1 MPRGDPGRLPP
12 PRPPRARDHRPG
24 SPQGCDS
31 PPPPRDDEGCPDLD
45 RRPPGRDRGGARC
58 LGVAAR
64 RPGRRRPGRGLAGA
78 GGTRRGLE
86 RRLPARCGATCAPAT
101 PRGPFVSPG
110 LGRGNRRGFVFPF
123 EFPFQALPPSAS
135 SRNPGR
141 ADALGVRRRDLVV
154 EKQTRPDWAAG
165 ESPVR
170 AASGNGAG
178 APTRPGHAREAG
190 VTVGA

>member
-12 PRPPRARDHRPG
+12 PRPPRARDRRPG
-24 SPQGCDS
+24 SPQGCD
-31 PPPPRDDEGCPDLD
+31 PPTPTA
-45 RRPPGRDRGGARC
+45 RRRGVPGPGPSAPCRERGGARC
-58 LGVAAR
+58 PGVAAR

-78 GGTRRGLE
+78 AGKRRGLE
-86 RRLPARCGATCAPAT
+86 RRLPARSRATCAPAA

-110 LGRGNRRGFVFPF
+110 LGRGNRWGFVFPF
-123 EFPFQALPPSAS
+123 EFPFQARPPSAS
-135 SRNPGR
+135 SRSPGR
-141 ADALGVRRRDLVV
+141 ADALGVRRRDLIV
-154 EKQTRPDWAAG
+154 EKQTRPDRAAG